1 MTPKELKKEKK
12 LNELQT
18 RHRTLLLERIPIQQE
33 FKEKAKALDKVRKV
47 LNKKSAEIKELGE
60 QIFHLK
66 HNGDTPHV
74 TDHAVVRYLERV
86 EGVDIWEL
94 KSRVAA
100 DKNAVREGNV
110 IVTLNED
117 LEQDDERDL

>member
-1 MTPKELKKEKK
+1 MSKKEIQKERK

-18 RHRTLLLERIPIQQE
+18 KHRRLLVERLPIQTNYKQKSRE
-33 FKEKAKALDKVRKV
+33 LDKIRKV
-47 LNKKSAEIKELGE
+47 LNKKNSEIKEVGE

-66 HNGDTPHV
+66 HDGETPHV

-86 EGVDIWEL
+86 EGLDVWDL
-94 KSRVAA
+94 KSRIAN

-110 IVTLNED
+110 IVTVNED
-117 LEQDDERDL
+117 LESELS

>member
-1 MTPKELKKEKK
+1 MSKKEIQKERK

-18 RHRTLLLERIPIQQE
+18 KHRRLLVERVPIQTNYKQKSIE
-33 FKEKAKALDKVRKV
+33 LDKIRKV
-47 LNKKSAEIKELGE
+47 LNKKNSEIKEIGE

-66 HNGDTPHV
+66 HDGETPHV

-86 EGVDIWEL
+86 EGLDIWDL
-94 KSRVAA
+94 KSRIAN

-110 IVTLNED
+110 IVTVNED
-117 LEQDDERDL
+117 LESELS

>member
-1 MTPKELKKEKK
+1 MTKKEEKREKK

-18 RHRTLLLERIPIQQE
+18 RHRSLLAERLPIQQE
-33 FKEKAKALDKVRKV
+33 YKEKAKALDKVRKV
-47 LNKKSAEIKELGE
+47 LNKKNAEIKEVGE

-74 TDHAVVRYLERV
+74 TDHALVRYLERV
-86 EGVDIWEL
+86 EGLDIWEL
-94 KSRVAA
+94 KSRVAN

-110 IVTLNED
+110 IVTVNED
-117 LEQDDERDL
+117 LGGSDE